1 MVSVSYFAF
10 WVMDLKKKRGEVRK
24 LLVREEKAFA
34 GELAVAL
41 QSINKLSPSLASYSE
56 DKSPLVLLSRLYLL
70 SFAILNPAD

>member
-34 GELAVAL
+34 GELAVAA
-41 QSINKLSPSLASYSE
+41 QSAK
-56 DKSPLVLLSRLYLL
+56 
-70 SFAILNPAD
+70 